1 MGLCTQIRLMVISAL
16 ELFAYFIAWSL
27 FYFAISHYIAKLSK
41 DKWVE
46 WAKSTESD
54 EDLLIILDPIV
65 NEIEDRMHEKFEMFQ
80 SSFFGSLGAASKKMD
95 DATGQSTIKAIT
107 RDNPIMGLVAEML
120 MKRQGLGNLLNVADN
135 PKEGSNKPQTG
146 PKLGL
151 GRV

>member
-1 MGLCTQIRLMVISAL
+1 MVITTF
-16 ELFAYFIAWSL
+16 ELLVYLIAWSF
-27 FYFAISHYIAKLSK
+27 FYFVFASYVARLSK
-41 DKWVE
+41 DAWVA

-65 NEIEDRMHEKFEMFQ
+65 NEIEDRMHEKLEMFQ

-107 RDNPIMGLVAEML
+107 RDNPIMGFVADML
-120 MKRQGLGNLLNVADN
+120 MKRQGLEGLLKAQTSPN
-135 PKEGSNKPQTG
+135 EGSNKPQTS

-151 GRV
+151 E

>member
-1 MGLCTQIRLMVISAL
+1 MVISAL

-27 FYFAISHYIAKLSK
+27 FYFGISHYIAKLSK
-41 DKWVE
+41 EKWVE

-54 EDLLIILDPIV
+54 EDLLIILDPVV
-65 NEIEDRMHEKFEMFQ
+65 NEIDDRIHEKLELFQ

-120 MKRQGLGNLLNVADN
+120 MKRQGLGNLLNVSESAD
-135 PKEGSNKPQTG
+135 KGSNKPQTG

-151 GRV
+151 GRP

>member
-1 MGLCTQIRLMVISAL
+1 MVISAL
-16 ELFAYFIAWSL
+16 ELFAYFIVWSL

-46 WAKSTESD
+46 WAKSSESD
-54 EDLLIILDPIV
+54 EDLLIILDPVV
-65 NEIEDRMHEKFEMFQ
+65 NEIEDRMHEKLETFQ
-80 SSFFGSLGAASKKMD
+80 ASFFGSLGAASKKID
-95 DATGQSTIKAIT
+95 EATGQSTIKAIT
-107 RDNPIMGLVAEML
+107 RESPIMGFVADML
-120 MKRQGLGNLLNVADN
+120 MKRGGLGNLLNSAES

>member
-1 MGLCTQIRLMVISAL
+1 MVISAL

-46 WAKSTESD
+46 WAKSSESD
-54 EDLLIILDPIV
+54 EDLLLILDPVV
-65 NEIEDRMHEKFEMFQ
+65 NEIDDRTHEKLEQFQ

-120 MKRQGLGNLLNVADN
+120 MKRQGLGNLLNVADS